1 MESGD
6 KWLAWQVVT
15 NGWHGEWLAWQANH
29 NIQNK
34 QTVVVT
40 NGGIVSGRHGKQ
52 TITFR
57 TSKQW
62 W

>member
-40 NGGIVSGRHGKQ
+40 NGGKVSGWHGK
-52 TITFR
+52 
-57 TSKQW
+57 W
-62 W
+62 